1 MAEPFFLAVVGV
13 DARASHRRPAPSS
26 LVDFG
31 FPRDLRIH
39 RTRDYREHRRRSRTF
54 RTRHFMVAW
63 AASVS
68 ESGSG
73 RVGLTVSKKVGNSP
87 VRSRVK
93 RVLREWYRHHH
104 YDFARPWDLVV
115 IARKGSEQLSLQQV
129 SEELEQLV
137 QWLNRQGRREAQKR
151 SGDQP

>member
-1 MAEPFFLAVVGV
+1 M
-13 DARASHRRPAPSS
+13 
-26 LVDFG
+26 
-31 FPRDLRIH
+31 
-39 RTRDYREHRRRSRTF
+39 
-54 RTRHFMVAW
+54 
-63 AASVS
+63 
-68 ESGSG
+68 
-73 RVGLTVSKKVGNSP
+73 GLTVSKKVGNSP